1 MTKQDAR
8 IVAAMADCNL
18 RPSEVARREY
28 MHRNTVLYRIRR
40 LQEDFDIPLDDPS
53 LHADLLLGVSLILFE
68 TKGPDFFLHT
78 PKNKT

>member
-28 MHRNTVLYRIRR
+28 MHRNTVLYH
-40 LQEDFDIPLDDPS
+40 LDKVKRETGLD
-53 LHADLLLGVSLILFE
+53 AQNFYDLIKLLEIVKEVLGN
-68 TKGPDFFLHT
+68 G
-78 PKNKT
+78 

>member
-28 MHRNTVLYRIRR
+28 MHRNTVLYHLDKVKRETGLDGRCFYDLIE
-40 LQEDFDIPLDDPS
+40 LLKIAKEEQEN
-53 LHADLLLGVSLILFE
+53 E
-68 TKGPDFFLHT
+68 
-78 PKNKT
+78 

>member
-28 MHRNTVLYRIRR
+28 MHRNTVLYH
-40 LQEDFDIPLDDPS
+40 LDKVKRETGLD
-53 LHADLLLGVSLILFE
+53 AQNFYDLIKLVDMVKE
-68 TKGPDFFLHT
+68 EQ
-78 PKNKT
+78 KNEQ